1 MRQTDRFAIETLEI
15 SDTNG
20 NSEYWS
26 LSTAE
31 AFVMEVGLRIHI
43 LLRMFRIRVRVF

>member
-1 MRQTDRFAIETLEI
+1 METLEI
-15 SDTNG
+15 SDTAG

-31 AFVMEVGLRIHI
+31 A
-43 LLRMFRIRVRVF
+43 VRDGGRDYGYVYCDNGCIEYG